1 MFGSMVKWLVPLDMN
16 RMLRN
21 ACVQFQVTVV
31 YTLPFYFVLGRL
43 RYDTEYITL
52 QYSFFSVCSHKPV
65 LIHGDKRKID
75 FFLIYEVKYFL
86 IVNAIM
92 CGVSYSI
99 RGAQDLNHDM
109 WISRQKEM
117 QPHLRINRY
126 VRYLYENLLK

>member
-31 YTLPFYFVLGRL
+31 YTLLFQFCLGPTPIWYRIHYASIQLLLCVLTQASV
-43 RYDTEYITL
+43 DTRGQT
-52 QYSFFSVCSHKPV
+52 Q
-65 LIHGDKRKID
+65 DW